1 MKPDRVPALVLTL
14 AMAFATAHAQDRTA
28 RNIVEREIEPKLP
41 PRWQMHVSER
51 EKFLLVSL
59 MPPFQ
64 EAFDLIYDSQRQATL
79 LRQLCPRADD
89 EIWKLLG
96 ADRDVVLQPTI
107 GGKTL
112 PELQVSC
119 RRLSGLAN

>member
-1 MKPDRVPALVLTL
+1 M
-14 AMAFATAHAQDRTA
+14 
-28 RNIVEREIEPKLP
+28 VEQNIEPKLP
-41 PRWQMHVSER
+41 PRWQMRVSER
-51 EKFLLVSL
+51 EKILLVSL

-64 EAFDLIYDSQRQATL
+64 EAFDLIYDRERQSAL

-89 EIWKLLG
+89 EIWTQLG
-96 ADRDVVLQPTI
+96 PDRDVVLQPTV

-119 RRLSGLAN
+119 RRLSGLSN